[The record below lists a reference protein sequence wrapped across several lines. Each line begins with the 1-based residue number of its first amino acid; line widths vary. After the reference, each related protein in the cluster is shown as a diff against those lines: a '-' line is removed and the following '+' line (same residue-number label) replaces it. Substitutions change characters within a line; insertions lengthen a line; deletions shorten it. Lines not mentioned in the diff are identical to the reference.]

1 MQLNLV
7 SPKDGQA
14 IFADYTRY
22 MEYSC
27 HEIHGIQWSRG
38 IWNAVVT
45 RFMEYSVTKNRD
57 RFLNSLFFEAWMST
71 SSAVQGYSVF
81 LGFFHGQV
89 YVEGIW
95 HMLMKSRL
103 KAQWKSENES

>member
-1 MQLNLV
+1 M

-81 LGFFHGQV
+81 FGFFSWASVCGGNLAHAYEIETKGTM
-89 YVEGIW
+89 E
-95 HMLMKSRL
+95 
-103 KAQWKSENES
+103 E

>member
-7 SPKDGQA
+7 ASKDGQA
-14 IFADYTRY
+14 ISADYTRY
-22 MEYSC
+22 MEYS
-27 HEIHGIQWSRG
+27 
-38 IWNAVVT
+38 
-45 RFMEYSVTKNRD
+45 VTKNRN

-71 SSAVQGYSVF
+71 SSAVRGYSVF